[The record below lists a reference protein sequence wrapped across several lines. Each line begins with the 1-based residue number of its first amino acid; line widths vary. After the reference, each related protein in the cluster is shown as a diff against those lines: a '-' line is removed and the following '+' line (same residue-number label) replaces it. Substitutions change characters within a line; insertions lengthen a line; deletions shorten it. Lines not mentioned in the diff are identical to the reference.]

1 MIDFNV
7 IRWYKSL
14 AEQEHNAWYNF
25 GEIWPIISPNNQIL
39 PFQIII
45 NYSAI
50 TSISPIKLH
59 SISENKDIVTDVTP
73 VKVAVENEVYDIVM
87 VHSGINSLSQSIPV
101 GKYYM
106 TFTVDG
112 VEYFSNIFYAVDNIE
127 DYVKI
132 EYWNDIDLQF
142 KDGRISYANDFKYN
156 MYVHSTIGK
165 PGYSFE
171 EESTKRGGYTFIE
184 YQTSTKI
191 YKFVF
196 LATES
201 ICDSLRIV
209 KLSDYIN
216 IYTKNN
222 NYKLISFSYNTEW
235 QDQGNLASVE
245 VEFEIDLV
253 IQKLSSFNRSQ
264 YENFYNA
271 LLADFDDPLMLDSST
286 VALYSNNLNTNNGKL
301 IRQLSS
307 INKLDN
313 PYYFVV
319 DDGGEEAK
327 KVTVETV
334 TNFLKGYFHPK
345 EGTKDLDFKAKNQT
359 VYENQIVYGNSTVSG
374 TTTTLNLIVQRLA
387 TIYDLDVAHVATL
400 FNTVIKNQLSSE
412 KFISGFTGEG
422 MKLWQAINGDWNL
435 EIDNLTARKAFYVFE
450 LILQKIR
457 SVNGALAITQG
468 NGTIKSVSETT
479 GSPAYYVCEID
490 GDMTFEVG
498 DFVRCQV
505 FSTSRLKYYWVKVYQ
520 VTGNSIY
527 LLKSDFSTDIP
538 EAGDEIVQIGNDTNP
553 NRQSVLYLSASE
565 DGKPRF
571 SVLDG
576 VNSPSFVGKT
586 KAVLGYIGDIVD
598 SNFPAEHQ
606 PSGYGLYCQNAFLSG
621 IFVLSNGK
629 SIEDEIGNINTQI
642 IAIPGLIS
650 SSVTEE
656 VSKIEIG
663 GRNLVL
669 KSDQIFTARIS
680 SKMYDMSK
688 TWLSL
693 KGKTVAISFDYSYTN
708 ATTDSSNH
716 ILWFEQAL
724 DTDTG
729 TSYALSQGISL
740 PITSAP
746 ISGSGRYTG
755 TALVPS
761 NIVNTSTTK
770 VATLIIKMI
779 GGSGTI
785 TNFKIEEGN
794 KATDW
799 SPAPEDA
806 KNYTDDA
813 INNIQIG
820 GRNLLPNSKDV
831 SDTPTSFAVGY
842 LAAYR
847 NLTRTLNAGETVIFS
862 YSGVT
867 SNSIVGFALYSLNSS
882 IDVFPA
888 NTPVTLTKSYTYF
901 RVRVSSS
908 AAFAA
913 DYMKLEAGT
922 KATDWSP
929 APEDVQ
935 AELDS
940 KVAVTVYESGITQ
953 LQSSINSKVSQT
965 DFNALGNRVSSV
977 ETEVIQTPNKITQA
991 IKETSIGGDN
1001 LLPNL
1006 QQRWARGRFNSSTGA
1021 IEVPSGTGWSY
1032 MRINIYCAEFFPVN
1046 GGETLVFSA
1055 PTDHSYTCFPAQYD
1069 ASKTFIPVA
1078 PELYYM
1084 RNYYDENQPDN
1095 LKFLTL
1101 KPQTRYVR
1109 WQIQCS
1115 YGSET
1120 GDFYPSWFET
1130 NHAQVE
1136 IGTKPSAYKTPFTDV
1151 TYTGIDIQ
1159 QGKIFLTSDKVEI
1172 SGSLIV
1178 KGIQNGGINVG
1189 GNCIITSTGLITAKG
1204 ATIEGK
1210 ITATSGSIGGVSISN
1225 SRIGIDSSSSTA
1237 VGSFLAAGY
1246 LGVRSKANYFRVD
1259 ANDAELQCTINKQS
1273 DTTPCIDIK
1282 NTSTSGGSEAATA
1295 IRAFGKNELY
1305 GGTQIIT
1312 ANATLIDDAAPKIE
1326 VTRTDLKVTLRYN
1339 NTGTYVTGYLRITSS
1354 PATGGAA
1361 TVQFVRD

>member
-1 MIDFNV
+1 MQYCNLHDRSNGLFLGYFSMLTEVLSKYPEGVPEGSYFVNGETLSIWVWNDAEKEWMDTNRPMQSPLSGVVDDPATYRPEVVKGVKAYYLYISPPADNLCFVHFVNGDEPLRITVEQSAVISLFWDGDFWHVYITPVKLEAFQAEAYTDFRFQLSTSEDTPPQVNRLSVNPGEGWVSQIPESGEGLFLWMISAKLDGNGDFCDAETGWSAPVRLTGDKGSTGPNGENSYCMVLSNDSHTIPCQKDGSGGYYDGAHTTCYVFEGSVDISSQYTFNV
-7 IRWYKSL
+7 IVPDGVVYTLGNQNRTVVVSDMEDDSATITFIGECLDKPTLFKIFSL
-14 AEQEHNAWYNF
+14 AKSKQGFDGDPAVTYRL
-25 GEIWPIISPNNQIL
+25 SV
-39 PFQIII
+39 
-45 NYSAI
+45 S
-50 TSISPIKLH
+50 
-59 SISENKDIVTDVTP
+59 DIVVRQTSAGLRVPEQLTVESLVQTAGEVPTLFPAYFLVEGIKEDSSRTTLLSTTSPVSSVSFPTLSEYDSFEITLYKDYTAEGGFQNRLDRENIPVLCDGADGVGSVGAVLRPRGEWSNTKIYGCFDAYRDV
-73 VKVAVENEVYDIVM
+73 VIYGEDRKYYVAKE
-87 VHSGINSLSQSIPV
+87 GIGSIPV
-101 GKYYM
+101 G
-106 TFTVDG
+106 TLPT
-112 VEYFSNIFYAVDNIE
+112 NTI
-127 DYVKI
+127 
-132 EYWNDIDLQF
+132 YWEPFDD
-142 KDGRISYANDFKYN
+142 
-156 MYVHSTIGK
+156 
-165 PGYSFE
+165 
-171 EESTKRGGYTFIE
+171 
-184 YQTSTKI
+184 
-191 YKFVF
+191 
-196 LATES
+196 
-201 ICDSLRIV
+201 
-209 KLSDYIN
+209 
-216 IYTKNN
+216 
-222 NYKLISFSYNTEW
+222 
-235 QDQGNLASVE
+235 
-245 VEFEIDLV
+245 
-253 IQKLSSFNRSQ
+253 
-264 YENFYNA
+264 YENIA
-271 LLADFDDPLMLDSST
+271 TGLLLADNAYIDILGTS
-286 VALYSNNLNTNNGKL
+286 G
-301 IRQLSS
+301 IR
-307 INKLDN
+307 IGNYPN
-313 PYYFVV
+313 CW
-319 DDGGEEAK
+319 EMTA
-327 KVTVETV
+327 
-334 TNFLKGYFHPK
+334 
-345 EGTKDLDFKAKNQT
+345 GT
-359 VYENQIVYGNSTVSG
+359 IVHRVSG
-374 TTTTLNLIVQRLA
+374 
-387 TIYDLDVAHVATL
+387 
-400 FNTVIKNQLSSE
+400 LS
-412 KFISGFTGEG
+412 
-422 MKLWQAINGDWNL
+422 
-435 EIDNLTARKAFYVFE
+435 LTADGVLSAPDGLHIKIGNNTIADFTD
-450 LILQKIR
+450 QKIQ
-457 SVNGALAITQG
+457 T
-468 NGTIKSVSETT
+468 
-479 GSPAYYVCEID
+479 
-490 GDMTFEVG
+490 
-498 DFVRCQV
+498 
-505 FSTSRLKYYWVKVYQ
+505 
-520 VTGNSIY
+520 
-527 LLKSDFSTDIP
+527 
-538 EAGDEIVQIGNDTNP
+538 
-553 NRQSVLYLSASE
+553 
-565 DGKPRF
+565 
-571 SVLDG
+571 
-576 VNSPSFVGKT
+576 
-586 KAVLGYIGDIVD
+586 
-598 SNFPAEHQ
+598 
-606 PSGYGLYCQNAFLSG
+606 
-621 IFVLSNGK
+621 
-629 SIEDEIGNINTQI
+629 
-642 IAIPGLIS
+642 
-650 SSVTEE
+650 SVTE
-656 VSKIEIG
+656 VK
-663 GRNLVL
+663 
-669 KSDQIFTARIS
+669 
-680 SKMYDMSK
+680 
-688 TWLSL
+688 
-693 KGKTVAISFDYSYTN
+693 SYTDN
-708 ATTDSSNH
+708 
-716 ILWFEQAL
+716 
-724 DTDTG
+724 
-729 TSYALSQGISL
+729 
-740 PITSAP
+740 
-746 ISGSGRYTG
+746 
-755 TALVPS
+755 
-761 NIVNTSTTK
+761 K
-770 VATLIIKMI
+770 VSDL
-779 GGSGTI
+779 
-785 TNFKIEEGN
+785 
-794 KATDW
+794 
-799 SPAPEDA
+799 
-806 KNYTDDA
+806 
-813 INNIQIG
+813 QIG

-888 NTPVTLTKSYTYF
+888 NTPVTLTKSYEHF

-913 DYMKLEAGT
+913 AYMKLEVGT

-935 AELDS
+935 DELDD
-940 KVAVTVYESGITQ
+940 KVATTVYNTGITQ

-965 DFNALGNRVSSV
+965 DFDALGNRISAV
-977 ETEVIQTPNKITQA
+977 ETEIIQTPNKITQA

-1032 MRINIYCAEFFPVN
+1032 VRINIYCAEFFPVN

-1282 NTSTSGGSEAATA
+1282 NTSTSGGSTAATA

-1305 GGTQIIT
+1305 GGVQIIT

>member
-1 MIDFNV
+1 MQYCNLHDRSNGLFLGYFSMLTEVLSKYPEGVPEGSYFVNGETLSIWVWNDAEKEWMDTNRPMQSPLSGVVDDPATYRPEVVKGVKAYYLYISPPADNLCFVHFVNGDEPLRITVEQSAVISLFWDGDFWYVYITPVKLEAFQAEAYTDFRFQLSTSEDTPPQVNRLSVNPGEGWVSQIPESGEGLFLWMISAKLDGNGDFCDAETGWSAPVRLTGDKGSTGPNGENSYCMVLSNDSHTIPCQKDGSGGYYDGAHTTCYVFEGSVDISSQYTFNV
-7 IRWYKSL
+7 IVPDGVVYTLGNQNRTVVVSDMEDDSATITFIGECLDKPTLFKIFSL
-14 AEQEHNAWYNF
+14 AKSKQGFDGDPAVTYRL
-25 GEIWPIISPNNQIL
+25 SV
-39 PFQIII
+39 
-45 NYSAI
+45 S
-50 TSISPIKLH
+50 
-59 SISENKDIVTDVTP
+59 DIVVRQTSAGLRVPEQLTVESLVQTAGEVPTLFPAYFLVEGIKEDSSRTTLLSTTSPVSSVSFPTLSEYDSFEITLYKDYTAEGGFQNRLDRENIPVLCDGADGVGSVGAVLRPRGEWSNTKIYGCFDAYRDV
-73 VKVAVENEVYDIVM
+73 VIYGEDRKYYVAKE
-87 VHSGINSLSQSIPV
+87 GIGSIPV
-101 GKYYM
+101 G
-106 TFTVDG
+106 TLPT
-112 VEYFSNIFYAVDNIE
+112 NTI
-127 DYVKI
+127 
-132 EYWNDIDLQF
+132 YWEPFDD
-142 KDGRISYANDFKYN
+142 
-156 MYVHSTIGK
+156 
-165 PGYSFE
+165 
-171 EESTKRGGYTFIE
+171 
-184 YQTSTKI
+184 
-191 YKFVF
+191 
-196 LATES
+196 
-201 ICDSLRIV
+201 
-209 KLSDYIN
+209 
-216 IYTKNN
+216 
-222 NYKLISFSYNTEW
+222 
-235 QDQGNLASVE
+235 
-245 VEFEIDLV
+245 
-253 IQKLSSFNRSQ
+253 
-264 YENFYNA
+264 YENIA
-271 LLADFDDPLMLDSST
+271 TGLLLADNAYIDILGTS
-286 VALYSNNLNTNNGKL
+286 G
-301 IRQLSS
+301 IR
-307 INKLDN
+307 I
-313 PYYFVV
+313 
-319 DDGGEEAK
+319 
-327 KVTVETV
+327 
-334 TNFLKGYFHPK
+334 
-345 EGTKDLDFKAKNQT
+345 
-359 VYENQIVYGNSTVSG
+359 GNYPNCWEMTSGAITHRVSG
-374 TTTTLNLIVQRLA
+374 
-387 TIYDLDVAHVATL
+387 
-400 FNTVIKNQLSSE
+400 LS
-412 KFISGFTGEG
+412 
-422 MKLWQAINGDWNL
+422 
-435 EIDNLTARKAFYVFE
+435 LTADGVLSDPDGLHIKIGDDTIADFTD
-450 LILQKIR
+450 QKIQ
-457 SVNGALAITQG
+457 T
-468 NGTIKSVSETT
+468 
-479 GSPAYYVCEID
+479 
-490 GDMTFEVG
+490 
-498 DFVRCQV
+498 
-505 FSTSRLKYYWVKVYQ
+505 
-520 VTGNSIY
+520 
-527 LLKSDFSTDIP
+527 
-538 EAGDEIVQIGNDTNP
+538 
-553 NRQSVLYLSASE
+553 
-565 DGKPRF
+565 
-571 SVLDG
+571 
-576 VNSPSFVGKT
+576 
-586 KAVLGYIGDIVD
+586 
-598 SNFPAEHQ
+598 
-606 PSGYGLYCQNAFLSG
+606 
-621 IFVLSNGK
+621 
-629 SIEDEIGNINTQI
+629 
-642 IAIPGLIS
+642 
-650 SSVTEE
+650 SVTE
-656 VSKIEIG
+656 VK
-663 GRNLVL
+663 
-669 KSDQIFTARIS
+669 
-680 SKMYDMSK
+680 
-688 TWLSL
+688 
-693 KGKTVAISFDYSYTN
+693 SYTDN
-708 ATTDSSNH
+708 
-716 ILWFEQAL
+716 
-724 DTDTG
+724 
-729 TSYALSQGISL
+729 
-740 PITSAP
+740 
-746 ISGSGRYTG
+746 
-755 TALVPS
+755 
-761 NIVNTSTTK
+761 K
-770 VATLIIKMI
+770 VSDL
-779 GGSGTI
+779 
-785 TNFKIEEGN
+785 
-794 KATDW
+794 
-799 SPAPEDA
+799 
-806 KNYTDDA
+806 
-813 INNIQIG
+813 QIG
-820 GRNLLPNSKDV
+820 GRNLLPNSKEV

-842 LAAYR
+842 LATYR

-888 NTPVTLTKSYTYF
+888 NTPVTLTKSYEHF

-913 DYMKLEAGT
+913 AYMKLEVGT

-935 AELDS
+935 DELDD
-940 KVAVTVYESGITQ
+940 KVATTVYNTGITQ

-965 DFNALGNRVSSV
+965 DFDALGNRISAV
-977 ETEVIQTPNKITQA
+977 ETEIIQTPNKITQA

-1032 MRINIYCAEFFPVN
+1032 IRINIYCAEFFPVN

>member
-1 MIDFNV
+1 MQYCNLHDRSNGLFLGYFSMLTEVLSKYPEGVPEGSYFVNGETLSIWVWNDAEKEWMDTNRPMQSPLSGVVDDPATYRPEVVKGVKAYYLYISPPADNLCFVHFVNGDEPLRITVEQSAVISLFWDGDFWHVYITPVKLEAFQAEAYTDFRFQLSTSEDTPPQVNRLSVNPGEGWVSQIPESGEGLFLWMISAKLDGNGDFCDAETGWSAPVRLTGDKGSTGPNGENSYCMVLSNDSHTIPCQKDGSGGYYDGAHTTCYVFEGSVDISSQYTFNV
-7 IRWYKSL
+7 IVPDGVVYTLGNQNRTVVVSDMEDDSATITFIGECLDKPTLFKIFSL
-14 AEQEHNAWYNF
+14 AKSKQGFDGDPAVTYRL
-25 GEIWPIISPNNQIL
+25 SV
-39 PFQIII
+39 
-45 NYSAI
+45 S
-50 TSISPIKLH
+50 
-59 SISENKDIVTDVTP
+59 DIVVRQTSAGLRVPEQLTVESLVQTAGEVPTLFPAYFLVEGIKEDSSRTTLLSTTSPVSSVSFPTLSEYDSFEITLYKDYTAEGGFQNRLDRENIPVLCDGADGVGSVGAVLRPRGEWSNTKIYGCFDAYRDV
-73 VKVAVENEVYDIVM
+73 VIYGEDRKYYVAKE
-87 VHSGINSLSQSIPV
+87 GIGSIPV
-101 GKYYM
+101 G
-106 TFTVDG
+106 TLPT
-112 VEYFSNIFYAVDNIE
+112 NTI
-127 DYVKI
+127 
-132 EYWNDIDLQF
+132 YWEPFDD
-142 KDGRISYANDFKYN
+142 
-156 MYVHSTIGK
+156 
-165 PGYSFE
+165 
-171 EESTKRGGYTFIE
+171 
-184 YQTSTKI
+184 
-191 YKFVF
+191 
-196 LATES
+196 
-201 ICDSLRIV
+201 
-209 KLSDYIN
+209 
-216 IYTKNN
+216 
-222 NYKLISFSYNTEW
+222 
-235 QDQGNLASVE
+235 
-245 VEFEIDLV
+245 
-253 IQKLSSFNRSQ
+253 
-264 YENFYNA
+264 YENIA
-271 LLADFDDPLMLDSST
+271 TGLLLADNAYIDILGTS
-286 VALYSNNLNTNNGKL
+286 G
-301 IRQLSS
+301 IR
-307 INKLDN
+307 IGNYPN
-313 PYYFVV
+313 CW
-319 DDGGEEAK
+319 EMTA
-327 KVTVETV
+327 
-334 TNFLKGYFHPK
+334 
-345 EGTKDLDFKAKNQT
+345 GT
-359 VYENQIVYGNSTVSG
+359 IVHRVSG
-374 TTTTLNLIVQRLA
+374 
-387 TIYDLDVAHVATL
+387 
-400 FNTVIKNQLSSE
+400 LS
-412 KFISGFTGEG
+412 
-422 MKLWQAINGDWNL
+422 
-435 EIDNLTARKAFYVFE
+435 LTADGVLSAPDGLHIKIGNNTIADFTD
-450 LILQKIR
+450 QKIQ
-457 SVNGALAITQG
+457 T
-468 NGTIKSVSETT
+468 
-479 GSPAYYVCEID
+479 
-490 GDMTFEVG
+490 
-498 DFVRCQV
+498 
-505 FSTSRLKYYWVKVYQ
+505 
-520 VTGNSIY
+520 
-527 LLKSDFSTDIP
+527 
-538 EAGDEIVQIGNDTNP
+538 
-553 NRQSVLYLSASE
+553 
-565 DGKPRF
+565 
-571 SVLDG
+571 
-576 VNSPSFVGKT
+576 
-586 KAVLGYIGDIVD
+586 
-598 SNFPAEHQ
+598 
-606 PSGYGLYCQNAFLSG
+606 
-621 IFVLSNGK
+621 
-629 SIEDEIGNINTQI
+629 
-642 IAIPGLIS
+642 
-650 SSVTEE
+650 SVTE
-656 VSKIEIG
+656 VK
-663 GRNLVL
+663 
-669 KSDQIFTARIS
+669 
-680 SKMYDMSK
+680 
-688 TWLSL
+688 
-693 KGKTVAISFDYSYTN
+693 SYTDN
-708 ATTDSSNH
+708 
-716 ILWFEQAL
+716 
-724 DTDTG
+724 
-729 TSYALSQGISL
+729 
-740 PITSAP
+740 
-746 ISGSGRYTG
+746 
-755 TALVPS
+755 
-761 NIVNTSTTK
+761 K
-770 VATLIIKMI
+770 VSDL
-779 GGSGTI
+779 
-785 TNFKIEEGN
+785 
-794 KATDW
+794 
-799 SPAPEDA
+799 
-806 KNYTDDA
+806 
-813 INNIQIG
+813 QIG

-888 NTPVTLTKSYTYF
+888 NTPVTLTKSYEHF

-913 DYMKLEAGT
+913 AYMKLEVGT

-935 AELDS
+935 DELDD
-940 KVAVTVYESGITQ
+940 KVATTVYNTGITQ

-965 DFNALGNRVSSV
+965 DFDALGNRISAV
-977 ETEVIQTPNKITQA
+977 ETEIIQTPNKITQA

-1032 MRINIYCAEFFPVN
+1032 IRINIYCAEFFPVN

-1305 GGTQIIT
+1305 GGVQIIT